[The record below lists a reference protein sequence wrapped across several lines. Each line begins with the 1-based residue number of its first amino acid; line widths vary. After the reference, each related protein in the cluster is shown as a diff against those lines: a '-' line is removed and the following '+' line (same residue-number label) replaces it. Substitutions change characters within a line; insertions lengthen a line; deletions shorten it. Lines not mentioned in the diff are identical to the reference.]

1 MRRVLFFALILLTAY
16 LAAMYRFASLLTLA
30 GAELFVFLG
39 AFLLLRLL
47 RRRMRVGLAA
57 PVQAAEK
64 GRVRCPVEAGVR
76 GALPGGAVRV
86 RAVYASAGARR
97 VRKARLRVEAGLRG
111 RALREL
117 ELEAPLCG
125 LMHVAVA
132 EARVRDYLSLF
143 SAPLAV
149 SGEEAR
155 VAVLPAPHPL
165 RVQPGSA
172 GGEPG
177 EEARP
182 KTGQGSGDVR
192 QVRAYAP
199 GDSLRQIHWNRT
211 AQLDALYVK
220 IRDPEAA
227 RAVRLR
233 LDLGAGHAAG
243 PLEMDAFLEVL
254 SALLCGLI
262 AQGREAEVRLC
273 AQGRAPEMRAVRG
286 EEDRRALLTHLC
298 LCAAPEWGAGPA
310 APAPDA
316 AEPAEDG
323 EFSLGWDLC
332 LRRGG
337 REVLRF
343 HANRY
348 AQEIE
353 AAELPLEET

>member
-1 MRRVLFFALILLTAY
+1 
-16 LAAMYRFASLLTLA
+16 MYRFASLLTLA

-39 AFLLLRLL
+39 MFLLSRLL

-86 RAVYASAGARR
+86 RAVYAYAGARR

-143 SAPLAV
+143 SAPLA
-149 SGEEAR
+149 
-155 VAVLPAPHPL
+155 LL
-165 RVQPGSA
+165 
-172 GGEPG
+172 G

-199 GDSLRQIHWNRT
+199 SDSLRQIHWNRT

-286 EEDRRALLTHLC
+286 EEERRALLTHLC
-298 LCAAPEWGAGPA
+298 LCTAPEWGVGPA

-316 AEPAEDG
+316 AAPAEDG

-343 HANRY
+343 HADRY